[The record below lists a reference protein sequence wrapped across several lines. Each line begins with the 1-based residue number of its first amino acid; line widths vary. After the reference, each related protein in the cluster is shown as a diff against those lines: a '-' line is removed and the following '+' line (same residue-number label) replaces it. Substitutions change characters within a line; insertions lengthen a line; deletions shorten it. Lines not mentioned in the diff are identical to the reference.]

1 MSYKTQS
8 TVTRTQ
14 SELMLKENQYENV
27 TCVHVFRRITEKTFS
42 VSVLGCKGSAA
53 HAAHKCCSND
63 PKTLTHPKPTDANRG
78 KETHRHCRHSLLLH
92 VSSCLLQMLFFFIL
106 YFFLFFI
113 LDIYNKPIYKH
124 MYTCIYM
131 YKYKY
136 ICVCVYVYMHSCIK
150 TNQKYIDRI

>member
-1 MSYKTQS
+1 MKHQNTTARSLTWDRVPNQSCYLQSCQLFSIMWGGGRLVVSYKTQS

-106 YFFLFFI
+106 YFFYSLF
-113 LDIYNKPIYKH
+113 
-124 MYTCIYM
+124 
-131 YKYKY
+131 
-136 ICVCVYVYMHSCIK
+136 
-150 TNQKYIDRI
+150 

>member
-1 MSYKTQS
+1 MKHQNTTARSLTWDRVRIRAAIYKAVSCSASWGGGRLVVSYKTQS

-106 YFFLFFI
+106 YFFYSLF
-113 LDIYNKPIYKH
+113 
-124 MYTCIYM
+124 
-131 YKYKY
+131 
-136 ICVCVYVYMHSCIK
+136 
-150 TNQKYIDRI
+150 